1 MFDFDLPELDLGSRR
16 RQAEWVSVDSSRPCQ
31 KLQKQ
36 RRRHRQREKKA
47 AQAAATAAAVAG
59 QQPNSCAAAAAAAA
73 AQPLSA
79 ATVTPAQ
86 AKHNKKFRDSSVVCL
101 STEIENGNVEYKY
114 CLSGCIS
121 NPNRRHQLV
130 TQMKYRLSEGGG
142 ECFYYIGVEDDG
154 YPRGLDSKEL
164 SASSGIIA
172 SMAASLAATARLVEY
187 VRGGFGRRA
196 ALVHI
201 KANAEEG
208 MSATDLRVA
217 VAGSMD
223 SGKSTL
229 VAVLTHGSD
238 GRPLLDNCRGSARM
252 AVFRHK
258 HEIESG
264 RTSSIS
270 QQVLGYDAEGRVLNY
285 VGVSPP
291 TPADITAAASRMLT
305 FIDMG
310 GHEKYLKTTLY
321 GMTCTLPDYVL
332 LCIDALCGVTRI
344 TREHLAV
351 AVALEVPTALVI
363 TKADA
368 VDARQL
374 QSLLQQLRQL
384 MAPLLGNPRQQQH
397 ALPTGQASLP
407 GGGGTLPPEAAA
419 AGLAGTGAP
428 GPAAA
433 DGPDGVP
440 LILTEPHAVRLADG
454 LSELHSCTAAG
465 AASFRQVTFPVF
477 TVSCVTGAGLSLL
490 HAFLSR
496 LQPVSTNRSSRQCG
510 AATVRTAVDNA
521 AGSSADG
528 TAAAEPPM
536 PAAAS

>member
-31 KLQKQ
+31 KLHKQ

-47 AQAAATAAAVAG
+47 AQAAAAAAG
-59 QQPNSCAAAAAAAA
+59 QPASSAVAA
-73 AQPLSA
+73 AQPMSA
-79 ATVTPAQ
+79 ATATPAQ
-86 AKHNKKFRDSSVVCL
+86 AKHNKEYRDSNVVCL

-130 TQMKYRLSEGGG
+130 TQMKYRLSEGSG

-164 SASSGIIA
+164 AASMGIIA

-196 ALVHI
+196 ALMHI
-201 KANAEEG
+201 KADAEEG
-208 MSATDLRVA
+208 MAATDLRVA

-270 QQVLGYDAEGRVLNY
+270 QQVLGYDGEGRVLNY
-285 VGVSPP
+285 VGVSAP
-291 TPADITAAASRMLT
+291 TPADITGAAARVLT

-310 GHEKYLKTTLY
+310 GHEKYLKTVLY

-332 LCIDALCGVTRI
+332 LCVDALCGVTRI

-351 AVALEVPTALVI
+351 AVALEGVGWVVSGI
-363 TKADA
+363 A
-368 VDARQL
+368 VSGTIEVG
-374 QSLLQQLRQL
+374 QSLLW
-384 MAPLLGNPRQQQH
+384 G
-397 ALPTGQASLP
+397 PTSD
-407 GGGGTLPPEAAA
+407 GGF
-419 AGLAGTGAP
+419 
-428 GPAAA
+428 
-433 DGPDGVP
+433 
-440 LILTEPHAVRLADG
+440 
-454 LSELHSCTAAG
+454 S
-465 AASFRQVTFPVF
+465 PVL
-477 TVSCVTGAGLSLL
+477 VSCIQRSHV
-490 HAFLSR
+490 
-496 LQPVSTNRSSRQCG
+496 PVKQE
-510 AATVRTAVDNA
+510 V
-521 AGSSADG
+521 
-528 TAAAEPPM
+528 
-536 PAAAS
+536 